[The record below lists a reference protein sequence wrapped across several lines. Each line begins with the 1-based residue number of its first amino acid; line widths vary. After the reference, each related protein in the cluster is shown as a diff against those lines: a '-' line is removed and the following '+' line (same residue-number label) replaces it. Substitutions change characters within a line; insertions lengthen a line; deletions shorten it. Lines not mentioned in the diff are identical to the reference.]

1 MSALDDTLAALN
13 SVEQQLQ
20 EAGAHLGTC
29 RRRLEEARQAL
40 TRLDPEHPET
50 VLPPGL
56 PRSNDQIERVQ
67 NTIEL
72 ITNTIR
78 DFATRL

>member
-1 MSALDDTLAALN
+1 MSALDETLARLN
-13 SVEQQLQ
+13 SAERQLA

-29 RRRLEEARQAL
+29 RLRLEEARQAL

-67 NTIEL
+67 HTIEL
-72 ITNTIR
+72 IANTIR
-78 DFATRL
+78 DFAGRL